1 MDDITRLILR
11 LLLEQEEGSEQKTA
25 SGNNDSNSDQGRK
38 PAGGRS
44 VSDHI
49 RADLEKARS
58 RVYTEHNESIEI
70 VPEVPIWEK
79 YALTLPE
86 AAKYFHLGYNKI
98 REIVR
103 KDRYAEYL
111 LWNGGRVYIKRE
123 LFEKF
128 LDGETQV

>member
-1 MDDITRLILR
+1 MDDAVKLILR
-11 LLLEQEEGSEQKTA
+11 LLLEQAEENDKESSAGNDDDEKKKTGKR
-25 SGNNDSNSDQGRK
+25 SGT
-38 PAGGRS
+38 
-44 VSDHI
+44 DHV

-58 RVYTEHNESIEI
+58 RVYPEHTGSIEN

-128 LDGETQV
+128 LDGESQV